1 MIRSAQLAL
10 ALALA
15 LAPLAGC
22 ASDNAQA
29 ATPATAQKASTTD
42 DSKATCIATMT
53 KARTCTDDY
62 IPALVDARA
71 QADVPPGI
79 ADAVKKDRNAVV
91 AEAKQEWATD
101 SQDANIAGMCEKMA
115 GDPSVTPDELATA
128 KDCNAKTD
136 CKEYTSC
143 VMPLF
148 AKHFHKQ

>member
-1 MIRSAQLAL
+1 MKFAL

-15 LAPLAGC
+15 LAPLGLAAC
-22 ASDNAQA
+22 ASAEAQPKQ
-29 ATPATAQKASTTD
+29 PATAQQTSTADDPKAV
-42 DSKATCIATMT
+42 CVATMT
-53 KARTCTDDY
+53 RARECTDDY

-79 ADAVKKDRNAVV
+79 ADAVKKDRNAVI

-101 SQDANIAGMCEKMA
+101 SKDENIAGMCEKMTA
-115 GDPSVTPDELATA
+115 DGATTPDELAMA

-148 AKHFHKQ
+148 AKHFRK